1 MLVYPQKAMYFNDID
16 NIFSM
21 KKFLISLLT
30 IFFFSLPSYADS
42 PLTSTDFYQSY
53 EEYPIV
59 RKAKKEEKMTLE
71 FAEFLSSKDNPIDVK
86 VALINA
92 LGWKFEG
99 KYNTTL
105 YSYHLSLIHGMRA
118 SEFELDKLTP
128 DELLT
133 LGYIKAL
140 DNYFETQDA
149 ERILLKAV
157 SKNPESL
164 TYNLILAI
172 TKAQNVN
179 VEAWGL
185 RWKLFENVINNPNF
199 KKDIRQMAIQQMKD
213 YMILY
218 KDDPN

>member
-1 MLVYPQKAMYFNDID
+1 
-16 NIFSM
+16 M
-21 KKFLISLLT
+21 KKFLFSIITILLMPL
-30 IFFFSLPSYADS
+30 SSYADS
-42 PLTSTDFYQSY
+42 PLTSTDFYQAY
-53 EEYPIV
+53 DEYPII
-59 RKAKKEEKMTLE
+59 RKAKKEEKMNLE
-71 FAEFLSSKDNPIDVK
+71 FAEFLSSKENPIDVK

-105 YSYHLSLIHGMRA
+105 YSYHLSLIHGMRS

-157 SKNPESL
+157 SKNPDSM
-164 TYNLILAI
+164 TYNIILAI

-179 VEAWGL
+179 VDNWGL
-185 RWKLFENVINNPNF
+185 RWKLFENVINNHNL
-199 KKDIRQMAIQQMKD
+199 KKDIRKMAIEQMKE